1 MRSIFITKR
10 VSYPKGIFTFAAL
23 LTVLLTISTHIF
35 ANEPDKAKEKPV
47 DFSAQYSEAG
57 YRTQHHHEIVRV
69 LTIGNG
75 KDRAY
80 AFIPEGPLPEGHI
93 PIVFFH
99 HGWLGTSPKN
109 FGALI
114 DHLVRSGS
122 VVIYPVYQTI
132 NSRNPAENTQPREI
146 TQLAGN
152 ADKRALE
159 AVEASYPNLVD
170 PEKVLYVGYSMGS
183 AISLNIALDPS
194 KFGLPPPKALVLMA
208 PGNAHHV
215 ARGDEGKNI
224 IGDLSGLPKDLAVVL
239 IGGSA
244 DKSIGLPTSRELASQ
259 ICHIPKSHRTL
270 LIYSSDSD
278 GNKKVLA
285 GHGSPGAPDSRYEF
299 PNPNES
305 VAELIMPAPSYEAS
319 GSLNMLDFAGYWK
332 VTTSM
337 LTYVNSGI
345 YPKDVFGTGDA
356 VKFLGKWPSGRPYIP
371 AEVEDPCPE

>member
-1 MRSIFITKR
+1 MQPILITKR
-10 VSYPKGIFTFAAL
+10 VNHLKATFTLA
-23 LTVLLTISTHIF
+23 VLLTMLIGISTHTF
-35 ANEPDKAKEKPV
+35 ANEPDKAKAKPA
-47 DFSAQYSEAG
+47 DFGTQYSEAG
-57 YRTQHHHEIVRV
+57 YRAQHHHEIVRV
-69 LTIGNG
+69 LTVGNG
-75 KDRAY
+75 KNRAY
-80 AFIPEGPLPEGHI
+80 AFIPEGPLPEGRI

-132 NSRNPAENTQPREI
+132 DNRNPSENTQPREI

-159 AVEASYPNLVD
+159 AVEALYPNLVD
-170 PEKVLYVGYSMGS
+170 TEKVLYVGYSMGS
-183 AISLNIALDPS
+183 AISLNLALDPN
-194 KFGLPPPKALVLMA
+194 KFNLPSPKALVLMA

-215 ARGDEGKNI
+215 ARGEEGKNI
-224 IGDLSGLPKDLAVVL
+224 IGDLSGLSKDLAVVL
-239 IGGSA
+239 IGGTA
-244 DKSIGLPTSRELASQ
+244 DKSIGLPTSRELAAQ
-259 ICHIPKSHRTL
+259 ICHIPKSQRTL
-270 LIYSSDSD
+270 LIYPSDSD

-285 GHGSPGAPDSRYEF
+285 GHGSPGSPDSRYDF

-305 VAELIMPAPSYEAS
+305 VAELIMPASSYEAS

-337 LTYVNSGI
+337 LAYVKSGT
-345 YPKDVFGTGDA
+345 YPKDVFGSVDA
-356 VKFLGKWPSGRPYIP
+356 VKFLGRWPSGRLYNP